1 MSADMKN
8 VLKDANAFHNDF
20 HSTTLT
26 DNLDGLTLEVL
37 RAVLLELYDYVPFSA
52 ARTPK
57 HWAVDVK
64 GEENHQP
71 LIVIGHPNARGHT
84 NQLNGRIDRPRI
96 GLCTGVASESDARSL
111 YLWTDLVSYDGLLDD
126 NPVPSTWEL
135 WRHTGG
141 ENNPDPSPS
150 HRTSFSLI
158 DSDENVI
165 PFNALCHHYPDFKR
179 VLQRARNEIALA
191 PALDL
196 NLNLK
201 RNASLNLNLKQ
212 HNVITPNTP

>member
-1 MSADMKN
+1 MSAGMKKI
-8 VLKDANAFHNDF
+8 LKDR
-20 HSTTLT
+20 TTFNQEFYSPTLQ
-26 DNLDGLTLEVL
+26 NNWAGLSPNIL
-37 RAVLLELYDYVPFSA
+37 REVLLELYDYVPFSA
-52 ARTPK
+52 ARTPI
-57 HWAVDVK
+57 WSVDPPDK
-64 GEENHQP
+64 ENHQP
-71 LIVIGHPNARGHT
+71 LIVIGHPNRTGHPP
-84 NQLNGRIDRPRI
+84 NHSSVRMDRPRI

-126 NPVPSTWEL
+126 NPIPSTWEH
-135 WRHTGG
+135 WHHTGG
-141 ENNPDPSPS
+141 ENNTNRSPS

-196 NLNLK
+196 NLK